1 MCPSSR
7 DNPVSSS
14 GWYCCLATTMST
26 TTTFPLPVPVH
37 GFVSSQPARTWEK
50 GLICGNGTLG
60 ANEIPPDLP
69 QVRK

>member
-1 MCPSSR
+1 M
-7 DNPVSSS
+7 
-14 GWYCCLATTMST
+14 G

-37 GFVSSQPARTWEK
+37 GFVSSQPARTWEE